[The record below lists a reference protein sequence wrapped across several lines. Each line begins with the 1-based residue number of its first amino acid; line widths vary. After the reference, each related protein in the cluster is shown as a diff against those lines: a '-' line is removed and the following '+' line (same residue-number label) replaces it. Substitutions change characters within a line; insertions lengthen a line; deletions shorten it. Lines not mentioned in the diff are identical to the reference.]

1 MKHLKNALFLFVA
14 VWFLQSCVS
23 EPSDS
28 VDQDKIYVTY
38 ELYYDKN
45 TDKTY
50 ARATFQFSNAL
61 GTKLQLASPSEIRF
75 NNDLL
80 TYNALIAYYEREYAG
95 FVTSGTF
102 KWTDTKGKVYTNPVS
117 GIKAV
122 ALPTSMPSIKKG
134 NSTELFWVGDALQ
147 TDESMAV
154 SMNSAAAGDLQIF
167 TRNNVGATSVILD
180 ANKIQN
186 LPTGQNIT
194 TIIRRYKD
202 VAVTQKTSAGAKMFT
217 HYQGANVTVQIQP

>member
-1 MKHLKNALFLFVA
+1 MRFALFTFFT
-14 VWFLQSCVS
+14 VWFLQGCVT

-45 TDKTY
+45 ADKTY

-80 TYNALIAYYEREYAG
+80 AYNSVIAYYERDYAG
-95 FVTSGTF
+95 LVSTGTF
-102 KWTDTKGKVYTNPVS
+102 KWTDSKGKVYTNTVS

-122 ALPTSMPSIKKG
+122 ALPAQMPTVKKG
-134 NSTELFWVGDALQ
+134 NSTELFWVGDALE
-147 TDESMAV
+147 TDENMAV

-167 TRNNVGATSVILD
+167 TRNSVGSASIILD

-202 VAVTQKTSAGAKMFT
+202 IAVAQKTSAGAKMFT
-217 HYQGANVTVQIQP
+217 HYQGANVTIQVQP

>member
-1 MKHLKNALFLFVA
+1 MKKIAFLLVAFVA
-14 VWFLQSCVS
+14 TLFFQGCTS
-23 EPSDS
+23 EPSS
-28 VDQDKIYVTY
+28 AVDQDKIYITY

-45 TDKTY
+45 QDKTY

-61 GTKLQLASPSEIRF
+61 GTKLQLATPSEIRF

-80 TYNALIAYYEREYAG
+80 TYNSVLAYYEREYAG

-102 KWTDTKGKVYTNPVS
+102 KWTDTKNKVLTNPIA

-122 ALPTSMPSIKKG
+122 ALPTPMPTVKKG
-134 NSTELFWVGDALQ
+134 SSTELFWAGDALEA
-147 TDESMAV
+147 DENMAL

-167 TRNNVGATSVILD
+167 TRNNIAATSVILD
-180 ANKIQN
+180 ANKINN

-202 VAVTQKTSAGAKMFT
+202 IAVAQKTSAGAKMFT
-217 HYQGANVTVQIQP
+217 HYQGANVTIQVQP